1 MIRNVPEDARL
12 EIKFVSNEKNVD
24 VIENWLKLNP
34 AGFYRPYPDRWVNN
48 VYFDT
53 HDYFAFN
60 ENLTGASCRT
70 KLRYRWYGRSTSI
83 GKGVLELKCKRNYFG
98 WKIRFP
104 VHDMPANDTS
114 SWRDIRQMMMEQLD
128 GDARNWI
135 TLNPH
140 PVIINHYYRRYFV
153 SRDDRIRATI
163 DSRQAFFDQRY
174 KPSPNFNSRSNIP
187 RVLVLE
193 FKFGRQDRTMASQ
206 ILQGVPIRVSRN
218 SKYVFGIGSITGL

>member
-83 GKGVLELKCKRNYFG
+83 GKGVL
-98 WKIRFP
+98 
-104 VHDMPANDTS
+104 
-114 SWRDIRQMMMEQLD
+114 
-128 GDARNWI
+128 
-135 TLNPH
+135 
-140 PVIINHYYRRYFV
+140 
-153 SRDDRIRATI
+153 
-163 DSRQAFFDQRY
+163 
-174 KPSPNFNSRSNIP
+174 
-187 RVLVLE
+187 
-193 FKFGRQDRTMASQ
+193 
-206 ILQGVPIRVSRN
+206 
-218 SKYVFGIGSITGL
+218 